1 MTTTFVPFT
10 RINGLSNRR
19 RYPIIGKIRLG
30 IRALGKSGSYPVE
43 TPYFVVP
50 KEVQEL
56 YGEKPTELDVMFP
69 SNNPELIFPQS
80 LRWYG
85 NSHGL
90 KCIGNKKQ
98 AQRLDERTFR
108 FEPRECPCELLE
120 KGECSERAQLL
131 VMLPRISMAGLYQ
144 IDLGSSNSMIDINS
158 YFDWMNTHIG
168 RFAMIQLKLRRV
180 PRHMVHKGQPR
191 IHYPLA
197 LRFDGSAAD
206 IEELKKLNAEIL
218 SKLGSIDVQEPEDT
232 NPAIDPQATTVLEH
246 DLPKA
251 LSLNGPG
258 SDQAESAT
266 SEPSAI
272 SVPARPLEQAD
283 PPPSAAPDTPAAPQM
298 TEPQKRRILRKA
310 KEAGLAEDLILAK
323 IHHLTKKE
331 ASALISRLDRQ
342 DHSFFDAAA
351 PATAPALSGP
361 RSEVLEPRANA
372 TLKANER
379 LTPLTRVQFKTSGD
393 ATAFDQAADGEA
405 PVADGGGVPPFLPTT
420 EGVEF

>member
-1 MTTTFVPFT
+1 MTTTFIPFT

-30 IRALGKSGSYPVE
+30 IRALAKSGSYPVE
-43 TPYFVVP
+43 TPYFVVS

-69 SNNPELIFPQS
+69 SNNPDLIFPQS

-90 KCIGNKKQ
+90 KCIGNRKQ

-144 IDLGSSNSMIDINS
+144 IDIGSSNSMIDINS

-180 PRHMVHKGQPR
+180 PRQMVHKGQPR
-191 IHYPLA
+191 THYPLA

-206 IEELKKLNAEIL
+206 IEELKKQNAEIL
-218 SKLGSIDVQEPEDT
+218 NKLGSIEVQEPEDT
-232 NPAIDPQATTVLEH
+232 NPAMDPNATMILEH

-251 LSLNGPG
+251 LSLNGYG
-258 SDQAESAT
+258 SDHAESAT
-266 SEPSAI
+266 SEPPATSG
-272 SVPARPLEQAD
+272 PARPEERAD
-283 PPPSAAPDTPAAPQM
+283 PSPSAASGTPAAAPM
-298 TEPQKRRILRKA
+298 TDPQKRRILRKA
-310 KEAGLAEDLILAK
+310 KEAGMAEDLILTK

-331 ASALISRLDRQ
+331 ASALISQLDQ
-342 DHSFFDAAA
+342 HDCSFFDAAV

-361 RSEVLEPRANA
+361 RSEVLEPRTNG
-372 TLKANER
+372 TPKANER
-379 LTPLTRVQFKTSGD
+379 LVPMTDVQFKTSGD
-393 ATAFDQAADGEA
+393 AAAFDQAADDEA
-405 PVADGGGVPPFLPTT
+405 PVADGGGLPPLHPNT

>member
-1 MTTTFVPFT
+1 MTTTFIPFT

-69 SNNPELIFPQS
+69 SNNPDLIFPQS

-90 KCIGNKKQ
+90 KCIGNRKQ
-98 AQRLDERTFR
+98 AQRLNERTFR

-144 IDLGSSNSMIDINS
+144 IDIGSSNSMIDINS

-191 IHYPLA
+191 THYPLA

-218 SKLGSIDVQEPEDT
+218 SKLGSIEVQEPEDT
-232 NPAIDPQATTVLEH
+232 NPAIDPQTTTVLEH

-258 SDQAESAT
+258 SEQAESAT
-266 SEPSAI
+266 SEAPATSD
-272 SVPARPLEQAD
+272 PARPVEQAD
-283 PPPSAAPDTPAAPQM
+283 QSPSAAPDTPAAPQM

-310 KEAGLAEDLILAK
+310 TEAGLAEDLILAK

-331 ASALISRLDRQ
+331 ASGLISQLDRQ

-379 LTPLTRVQFKTSGD
+379 LTPMTRVQFKTNGD

-405 PVADGGGVPPFLPTT
+405 PVADGGGIPPFLPTT

>member
-1 MTTTFVPFT
+1 MTTTFIPFT
-10 RINGLSNRR
+10 RINGLSHRR

-30 IRALGKSGSYPVE
+30 IRALGRNGSYPVE

-50 KEVQEL
+50 KEVQKV
-56 YGEKPTELDVMFP
+56 YGEKPVELDVMFP

-191 IHYPLA
+191 THYPLA

-218 SKLGSIDVQEPEDT
+218 SKLGSIEVQEPEDT

-258 SDQAESAT
+258 SEQAESAT
-266 SEPSAI
+266 SEP
-272 SVPARPLEQAD
+272 PATSDPTRPVEQAD
-283 PPPSAAPDTPAAPQM
+283 QSPSAAPDTPAAPQM

-310 KEAGLAEDLILAK
+310 KEAGLAEDLVLAK

-331 ASALISRLDRQ
+331 ASALISQLDRQ
-342 DHSFFDAAA
+342 DHSFFDPAA

-361 RSEVLEPRANA
+361 RSEALEPHTNG
-372 TLKANER
+372 TQKANQR
-379 LTPLTRVQFKTSGD
+379 LTPMTRVQFKTSGD

-405 PVADGGGVPPFLPTT
+405 PVADRGGLPSFLPTT

>member
-1 MTTTFVPFT
+1 MTTTFIPFT

-69 SNNPELIFPQS
+69 SNNPDLIFPQS

-144 IDLGSSNSMIDINS
+144 VDIGSSNSMIDINS

-191 IHYPLA
+191 THYPLA
-197 LRFDGSAAD
+197 LRFDGPPAD

-218 SKLGSIDVQEPEDT
+218 SKLGSIEVQEPEDT

-258 SDQAESAT
+258 SEQAESAT
-266 SEPSAI
+266 SEP
-272 SVPARPLEQAD
+272 PATSDPTRPVEQAD
-283 PPPSAAPDTPAAPQM
+283 QSPSAAPDTPAAPQM

-361 RSEVLEPRANA
+361 RSEALEPHTNG
-372 TLKANER
+372 TQKANQR
-379 LTPLTRVQFKTSGD
+379 LTPMTRVQFKTSGD

-405 PVADGGGVPPFLPTT
+405 PVADRGGFPPFLPTT

>member
-218 SKLGSIDVQEPEDT
+218 SKLGSIEVQEPEDT

-258 SDQAESAT
+258 SEQAESAT
-266 SEPSAI
+266 SEP
-272 SVPARPLEQAD
+272 PATSDPTRPVEQAD
-283 PPPSAAPDTPAAPQM
+283 QSPSAAPDTPAAPQM

>member
-1 MTTTFVPFT
+1 MTTTFIPFT

-30 IRALGKSGSYPVE
+30 IRALGKNGTYPVE

-50 KEVQEL
+50 EEVQEA

-69 SNNPELIFPQS
+69 SNNPDLIFPQS

-90 KCIGNKKQ
+90 KCIGNRKQ
-98 AQRLDERTFR
+98 AQRLNERTFR

-144 IDLGSSNSMIDINS
+144 IDIGSSNSMIDINS

-180 PRHMVHKGQPR
+180 PRQMVHMGQPR
-191 IHYPLA
+191 THYPLA

-283 PPPSAAPDTPAAPQM
+283 PPPSAAPDTPAAPSM
-298 TEPQKRRILRKA
+298 TDPQKRRILRKA
-310 KEAGLAEDLILAK
+310 KEAGLAEEIILVK

-331 ASALISRLDRQ
+331 ASALISQLDRQ
-342 DHSFFDAAA
+342 DCSFFGTAVLAAA
-351 PATAPALSGP
+351 PESGA
-361 RSEVLEPRANA
+361 LEP
-372 TLKANER
+372 KANDMAKR
-379 LTPLTRVQFKTSGD
+379 HLGPMTDAQPGTIGDGSG
-393 ATAFDQAADGEA
+393 FDQPADDEGPMADGTGL
-405 PVADGGGVPPFLPTT
+405 PRFLPHTK
-420 EGVEF
+420 GVEF

>member
-1 MTTTFVPFT
+1 MTTTFIPFT

-69 SNNPELIFPQS
+69 SNNPDLIFPQS

-90 KCIGNKKQ
+90 KCIGNRKQ
-98 AQRLDERTFR
+98 AQRLNERTFR
-108 FEPRECPCELLE
+108 FEPRECPCEFLE

-144 IDLGSSNSMIDINS
+144 IDIGSSNSMIDINS

-168 RFAMIQLKLRRV
+168 RFAMVQLKLRRV
-180 PRHMVHKGQPR
+180 PRQMVHKGQPR
-191 IHYPLA
+191 THYPLA

-206 IEELKKLNAEIL
+206 IEELKKQNAEIL
-218 SKLGSIDVQEPEDT
+218 SKLGSIEVQEPEDT

-251 LSLNGPG
+251 LSLNGDG
-258 SDQAESAT
+258 SDHAESAMFQL
-266 SEPSAI
+266 PNP
-272 SVPARPLEQAD
+272 SVPARPEERAD
-283 PPPSAAPDTPAAPQM
+283 PSPSATSGTPAAAQM
-298 TEPQKRRILRKA
+298 TDPQKRRILRKA
-310 KEAGLAEDLILAK
+310 KEAGLAEDIIFAK

-331 ASALISRLDRQ
+331 ASGLISQLDRQ
-342 DHSFFDAAA
+342 DYSFFEAAA
-351 PATAPALSGP
+351 PATGP
-361 RSEVLEPRANA
+361 ESDALEPKANA
-372 TLKANER
+372 MANRHLGPMTDGQPE
-379 LTPLTRVQFKTSGD
+379 TIGDGSG
-393 ATAFDQAADGEA
+393 FDQPADDEA
-405 PVADGGGVPPFLPTT
+405 HMADGGGVPLFLPTT

>member
-1 MTTTFVPFT
+1 MTTTFIPFT

-30 IRALGKSGSYPVE
+30 IRALGKNGSYPVE

-69 SNNPELIFPQS
+69 SNNPDLIFPQS

-90 KCIGNKKQ
+90 KCIGNRKQ

-144 IDLGSSNSMIDINS
+144 IDIGSSNSMIDINS

-180 PRHMVHKGQPR
+180 PRHITHKGQPR
-191 IHYPLA
+191 THYPLA

-206 IEELKKLNAEIL
+206 IEELKKQNAEIL
-218 SKLGSIDVQEPEDT
+218 SKLGSIEVQEPEDT
-232 NPAIDPQATTVLEH
+232 NPAMDPNATMILEH

-258 SDQAESAT
+258 SEQAESAT
-266 SEPSAI
+266 SEPPATSG
-272 SVPARPLEQAD
+272 PARAVEQAD
-283 PPPSAAPDTPAAPQM
+283 QSPAAAPDTPAAPPM
-298 TEPQKRRILRKA
+298 TEPQKRRILQRA
-310 KEAGLAEDLILAK
+310 KEAGLAEDLVLAK

-331 ASALISRLDRQ
+331 ASALISQLDRQ

-351 PATAPALSGP
+351 PATAPESGA
-361 RSEVLEPRANA
+361 LEP
-372 TLKANER
+372 KANDMANRHLGPMTDGQPE
-379 LTPLTRVQFKTSGD
+379 TIGDGSGLD
-393 ATAFDQAADGEA
+393 HPTDDEA
-405 PVADGGGVPPFLPTT
+405 HMADGGGVPPFLPTA

>member
-1 MTTTFVPFT
+1 MTTTFIPFT

-50 KEVQEL
+50 KEIQEL

-69 SNNPELIFPQS
+69 SNNPDLIFPQS

-90 KCIGNKKQ
+90 KCIGNRKQ

-144 IDLGSSNSMIDINS
+144 IDIGSSNSMIDINS

-180 PRHMVHKGQPR
+180 PRQMVHKGQPR
-191 IHYPLA
+191 THYPLA

-206 IEELKKLNAEIL
+206 VGELKKNNEAIL
-218 SKLGSIDVQEPEDT
+218 AKLASIEVQGPEDT

-258 SDQAESAT
+258 CDKAESAT
-266 SEPSAI
+266 SEPPTTFG
-272 SVPARPLEQAD
+272 PARPVKRAD
-283 PPPSAAPDTPAAPQM
+283 PSPSAASGTPAAAPM
-298 TEPQKRRILRKA
+298 TDPQKRRIQRKA
-310 KEAGLAEDLILAK
+310 KEAGLAEDFILAK

-331 ASALISRLDRQ
+331 ASALISQLDRQ
-342 DHSFFDAAA
+342 DCSFFGAAA
-351 PATAPALSGP
+351 PATGP
-361 RSEVLEPRANA
+361 EPDALEPKANA
-372 TLKANER
+372 MANRHPGSMTDAQPE
-379 LTPLTRVQFKTSGD
+379 TIGNGSG
-393 ATAFDQAADGEA
+393 FDQPAADEA
-405 PVADGGGVPPFLPTT
+405 QMADGGGFPPFVPTT